1 MKKIAKSL
9 FSSILT
15 IVLVV
20 PTVTLAQNVT
30 KTAPEISDNLF
41 VTLTFHD
48 VRDDVAKTG
57 DRDIYAISTKNL
69 AQYFAWIQEE
79 GWHPIRL
86 EDVWQARQKNKPL
99 PAKSVLLTFDDGALS
114 SYTRVFPLLKQY
126 DFPAVFA
133 IPTSWI
139 NGNTKDADQAYG
151 EHNLMNWDQ
160 MREMQQSGLTEFV
173 SHSDNMHKG
182 IVANPQNSM
191 QPAAITREYSPMFSN
206 YESDEAYSNRVF
218 SDLKL
223 SKETLDFEL
232 GINSLAIFWPYG
244 AVTKESEEIA
254 AKAGLPMSFSL
265 GSMSTLA
272 DSGATYQRGLIMDNP
287 SPEMIHEEMMD
298 FLTFARADYKQRKS
312 FIRFDLA
319 EMLSPNNQV
328 FDQKLGQFLNQ
339 INSLKSNTILLQTVA
354 DQNGDGKIDTAYFP
368 NQQLKMSQDLLNRT
382 VWQARTRINNRVYA
396 ELPVS
401 LETKQGL
408 NLAELTADLVKNN
421 SSIEGL
427 MIETGDEFSCAI
439 ENKTWDAACIQ
450 KINQVFKIKERTK
463 EQAKY
468 YTNISNNYQTALK
481 MTLKDKHIEGLKPLL
496 EHSLNYSD
504 YLYLDFDPVSQPE
517 IFKAVQ
523 KQLEKLSDQQKQRL
537 IFSFTIDPNASKRE
551 WKRYQRDY
559 QVLKKLA
566 IQKIGINNYQLA
578 QGQRV
583 QENLYRE
590 LSSNNSPLTYLNPYE
605 QANVKERK

>member
-1 MKKIAKSL
+1 MSA
-9 FSSILT
+9 
-15 IVLVV
+15 
-20 PTVTLAQNVT
+20 
-30 KTAPEISDNLF
+30 
-41 VTLTFHD
+41 
-48 VRDDVAKTG
+48 
-57 DRDIYAISTKNL
+57 
-69 AQYFAWIQEE
+69 YFLKH
-79 GWHPIRL
+79 HP
-86 EDVWQARQKNKPL
+86 
-99 PAKSVLLTFDDGALS
+99 
-114 SYTRVFPLLKQY
+114 
-126 DFPAVFA
+126 
-133 IPTSWI
+133 
-139 NGNTKDADQAYG
+139 
-151 EHNLMNWDQ
+151 
-160 MREMQQSGLTEFV
+160 
-173 SHSDNMHKG
+173 
-182 IVANPQNSM
+182 
-191 QPAAITREYSPMFSN
+191 
-206 YESDEAYSNRVF
+206 
-218 SDLKL
+218 
-223 SKETLDFEL
+223 
-232 GINSLAIFWPYG
+232 
-244 AVTKESEEIA
+244 
-254 AKAGLPMSFSL
+254 
-265 GSMSTLA
+265 
-272 DSGATYQRGLIMDNP
+272 
-287 SPEMIHEEMMD
+287 
-298 FLTFARADYKQRKS
+298 
-312 FIRFDLA
+312 
-319 EMLSPNNQV
+319 
-328 FDQKLGQFLNQ
+328 
-339 INSLKSNTILLQTVA
+339 ILLQTVA
-354 DQNGDGKIDTAYFP
+354 DQNGDGKIDVAYFP

>member
-20 PTVTLAQNVT
+20 PTVGLAQNVT

-48 VRDDVAKTG
+48 VRDDVARTG
-57 DRDIYAISTKNL
+57 DRDVYAISTKNL

-86 EDVWQARQKNKPL
+86 EDVWQARQKKKPL

-206 YESDEAYSNRVF
+206 YESDEAYSDRVF
-218 SDLKL
+218 SDLKR
-223 SKETLDFEL
+223 SKETLDLEL

-254 AKAGLPMSFSL
+254 AKAGLSMSFSL

-272 DSGATYQRGLIMDNP
+272 DSGATYQRGLIMNNP

-328 FDQKLGQFLNQ
+328 FDQKLGRFLNQ
-339 INSLKSNTILLQTVA
+339 INSLSSNTILLQTVA
-354 DQNGDGKIDTAYFP
+354 DQNGDGKIDVAYFP

-504 YLYLDFDPVSQPE
+504 YLYLDFDTVSQPE